1 MNKGSFWYL
10 KWGFK
15 NTIEILIK
23 NIGNYFKYYIFLLAY
38 LLSAFFIFPYPIF
51 AYAHFKIIQMIAE
64 KKDISLIKAFEGI
77 DESKRYS
84 KFLFTLSIIFF
95 VLLGMIC
102 FCLLFAFLICLFI
115 FCIPHL
121 KTITIGTYIILILT
135 AILIMVPS
143 IYLSL
148 CLHPIPFIISEE
160 PQSTVSEVF
169 KTSFEVTT
177 GRKKTLFII
186 QILVSLCSIVFAGI
200 FIGFYFLLNFLKKQ
214 GNVAT
219 SGIMIVAGI
228 FVIFLILFV
237 LLFPFLNAASEVSC
251 YFCIQDGMNY
261 KKETE
266 SKEDMNATQLLKL
279 LFEEEPSNESVK

>member
-1 MNKGSFWYL
+1 MKL
-10 KWGFK
+10 Q
-15 NTIEILIK
+15 
-23 NIGNYFKYYIFLLAY
+23 LA
-38 LLSAFFIFPYPIF
+38 
-51 AYAHFKIIQMIAE
+51 E
-64 KKDISLIKAFEGI
+64 
-77 DESKRYS
+77 
-84 KFLFTLSIIFF
+84 
-95 VLLGMIC
+95 
-102 FCLLFAFLICLFI
+102 
-115 FCIPHL
+115 
-121 KTITIGTYIILILT
+121 
-135 AILIMVPS
+135 
-143 IYLSL
+143 
-148 CLHPIPFIISEE
+148 
-160 PQSTVSEVF
+160 
-169 KTSFEVTT
+169 
-177 GRKKTLFII
+177 KKTLFII

-200 FIGFYFLLNFLKKQ
+200 FIGFYFLFNFLKKQ